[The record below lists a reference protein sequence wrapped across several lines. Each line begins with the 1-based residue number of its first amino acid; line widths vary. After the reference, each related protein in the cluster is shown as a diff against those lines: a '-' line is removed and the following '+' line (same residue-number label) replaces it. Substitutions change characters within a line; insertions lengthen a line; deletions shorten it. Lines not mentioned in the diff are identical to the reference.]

1 MNTLTQINAPFNG
14 AELQIVELNNEP
26 YVPMKPIVEGMGLA
40 WQAQYDK
47 LKVKFSAVIMEIMT
61 TGKDGKSYQMLCLPL
76 RKLFGWLMTISPNKV
91 KLELRDTVI
100 KYQEECDDVL
110 WAYWTK
116 DQISSQKYLET
127 RIKIN
132 NRQIAELKA
141 IVDRRC
147 EGSVKKR
154 TEMWHRHHQHFKVS
168 SYKDL
173 LAIHFQD
180 AVNFLETMKL
190 RSTEDEA
197 NIRNLVLHIVWLS
210 QWWDQFGNA
219 IRQINPKMGYSIHE
233 HFKNGAYEARL
244 LLGERSYAT
253 LCQIAQNHDWQNES
267 LDLHGIIGRLIST
280 DAKYNNLLSLNKLDQ

>member
-1 MNTLTQINAPFNG
+1 MNSLTFNAIELHPIQQNDTQIWITSTELARTLGYKQENAVSKIFNRKADEFTNKMTQVIENPQLPNLGMRIFSLRG
-14 AELQIVELNNEP
+14 AYLIA
-26 YVPMKPIVEGMGLA
+26 MFAKT
-40 WQAQYDK
+40 
-47 LKVKFSAVIMEIMT
+47 AVAKEF
-61 TGKDGKSYQMLCLPL
+61 
-76 RKLFGWLMTISPNKV
+76 RKW
-91 KLELRDTVI
+91 
-100 KYQEECDDVL
+100 VL
-110 WAYWTK
+110 DILDREVQQPK
-116 DQISSQKYLET
+116 QHHLET

-173 LAIHFQD
+173 LAIHFND
-180 AVNFLETMKL
+180 SVTFLETMKL
-190 RSTEDEA
+190 RSLEEEA
-197 NIRNLVLHIVWLS
+197 NIRNLALHMVWLS

-219 IRQINPKMGYSIHE
+219 IRQINPKMGYSMHE

-267 LDLHGIIGRLIST
+267 LDLQGIIGRLIST

>member
-1 MNTLTQINAPFNG
+1 MTSLALTFHETTFNMVDFDQQVWITSR
-14 AELQIVELNNEP
+14 EL
-26 YVPMKPIVEGMGLA
+26 G
-40 WQAQYDK
+40 QALGYARDDAVNK
-47 LKVKFSAVIMEIMT
+47 IYERNFDEFSHQMT
-61 TGKDGKSYQMLCLPL
+61 
-76 RKLFGWLMTISPNKV
+76 RNV
-91 KLELRDTVI
+91 KLTLQGQQREVRAFSLRGSHLIAMFAKTAVA
-100 KYQEECDDVL
+100 KEFRKWVL
-110 WAYWTK
+110 DILDREVQQPK
-116 DQISSQKYLET
+116 QHHLET

-147 EGSVKKR
+147 EGGVKKR

-190 RSTEDEA
+190 RSIEEEA
-197 NIRNLVLHIVWLS
+197 NIRNLVLHMVWLS

-280 DAKYNNLLSLNKLDQ
+280 DAKYSNLLSLNKLDQ

>member
-1 MNTLTQINAPFNG
+1 MNSLTFNAIELHPIQQNDTQIWITSTELARTLGYKQENAVSKIFNRKADEFTNKMTQVIENPQLPNLGMRIFSLRG
-14 AELQIVELNNEP
+14 AYLIA
-26 YVPMKPIVEGMGLA
+26 MFAKT
-40 WQAQYDK
+40 
-47 LKVKFSAVIMEIMT
+47 AVAKEF
-61 TGKDGKSYQMLCLPL
+61 
-76 RKLFGWLMTISPNKV
+76 RKW
-91 KLELRDTVI
+91 
-100 KYQEECDDVL
+100 VL
-110 WAYWTK
+110 DILDREVQQPK
-116 DQISSQKYLET
+116 QHHLET

-173 LAIHFQD
+173 LAIHFND
-180 AVNFLETMKL
+180 SVTFLETMKL
-190 RSTEDEA
+190 RSLEEEA
-197 NIRNLVLHIVWLS
+197 NIRNLALHMVWLS

-219 IRQINPKMGYSIHE
+219 IRQINPKMGYSMHE

-280 DAKYNNLLSLNKLDQ
+280 DVKYNNLLSLNKLDQ